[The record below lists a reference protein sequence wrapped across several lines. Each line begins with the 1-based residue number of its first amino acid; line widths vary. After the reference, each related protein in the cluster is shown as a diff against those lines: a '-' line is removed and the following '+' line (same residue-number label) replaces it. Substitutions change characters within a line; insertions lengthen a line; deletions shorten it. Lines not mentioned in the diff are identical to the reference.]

1 MAEFLLMP
9 FGSAGDTFPFIGL
22 GLALSRR
29 GHTIRVAGNGYFKPQ
44 VRDAGLEFDELYSKQ
59 IYLETLNNP
68 DIWHPTRG
76 FAAVV
81 GHPQMASMVED
92 QHQYIIEQFVR
103 NPNIILVAGTLAF
116 GARIAR
122 ETHGLKLATV
132 HMSPS
137 VFLSV
142 KKPPRLPTMAI
153 PSWWPRWAVKMI
165 YWTANRMVIHPVMKR
180 VVGAYRKELGLPKLN
195 NYFRQWIHS
204 KELVMGLWPTWF
216 AEPVSDWPPNTRL
229 MDFPFFDSTSD
240 TPLRPEVQEFMKAE
254 EPPVIVTFGSAM
266 KVGHRLF
273 QAAVEACQALR
284 RRAILL
290 TPFIEQ
296 VPEPLPPSVRRYD
309 YLPLSKV
316 LPLAGAIVHHGGIG
330 TVSQGLRAGTP
341 QVVTP
346 LGHDQFD
353 NAARVERLGVG
364 IMLPADQVNTKRMTA
379 ALQKALD
386 GTGIYQRCQQAS
398 QRTAGV
404 EPFRMMVDEL
414 ELFARRL
421 PSTKYWV

>member
-22 GLALSRR
+22 GLALRAR
-29 GHTIRVAGNGYFKPQ
+29 GHTIRVAGNGYFRPQ
-44 VRDAGLEFDELYSKQ
+44 IKDAGLEFDELYTKQ
-59 IYLETLNNP
+59 SYLDTLNDAN
-68 DIWHPTRG
+68 IWHPTKG

-81 GHPQMASMVED
+81 GHPMMPAMVED

-103 NPNIILVAGTLAF
+103 NPNIILVAGSLAF

-142 KKPPRLPTMAI
+142 KKPPRLPTMNI
-153 PSWWPRWAVKMI
+153 PSWMPRSMVRMM
-165 YWTANRMVIHPVMKR
+165 YWVANRMVIHPVMKR
-180 VVGAYRKELGLPKLN
+180 VVGVYRKELGLPKLS
-195 NYFRQWIHS
+195 NYFKSWIHS
-204 KELVMGLWPTWF
+204 RELVLGLWPSWF
-216 AEPVSDWPPNTRL
+216 AEPVSDWPVNTKL

-240 TPLRPEVQEFMKAE
+240 RPLRPEVMEFIQSGK
-254 EPPVIVTFGSAM
+254 PPIVVTFGSAM
-266 KVGHRLF
+266 KVGSKLF
-273 QAAVEACQALR
+273 AATVEACQELN

-290 TPFIEQ
+290 TPFVEQ
-296 VPEPLPPSVRRYD
+296 VPEPLPAIVKRFD
-309 YLPLSKV
+309 YLPLSKL
-316 LPLAGAIVHHGGIG
+316 LPHAGALVNHGGIG
-330 TVSQGLRAGTP
+330 TVSQGLRAGVP

-346 LGHDQFD
+346 LAHDQFD
-353 NAARVERLGVG
+353 NAARVERLGAGTVLRG
-364 IMLPADQVNTKRMTA
+364 DQVTFKRMTA
-379 ALQKALD
+379 ALQSVLD
-386 GTGIYQRCQQAS
+386 RTGVQQKCAEMKRRLAS
-398 QRTAGV
+398 V
-404 EPFRMMVDEL
+404 EPFRMLVDEL